1 MGPISSS
8 TWADIVFAILEK
20 RTYNAYKN
28 YLGISP
34 PIPHNSVEWG
44 MMDRYDICLA
54 WNWEHDT
61 DFVAMFAA
69 ACQAY
74 GLSLVQATPG
84 NVTAVADGLARG
96 EIAFKAF
103 WDRTAEGD
111 ARFILLDQWAA
122 DHGACQINPTEQ
134 ARLTWDKGKMH
145 AALIDLGIY
154 TPYTIILPSYEEQPE
169 VPAID
174 LRVLGERFI
183 IKPAH
188 GGGGEGVVV
197 EATSLAQVQ
206 NARQEFPGDRY
217 LLQAQVAPV
226 QLGGRPAWFRVI
238 GAAAKIY
245 LCWWDTETHVY
256 QPVTAAEE
264 GNYQLGPLRTIATSI
279 GEFCGLDLFSTEVAL
294 VPDSHFIVVDY
305 VNDQIDLR
313 LQSKAVDG
321 VPDAIVQD
329 IAEGLVGLVTRRC
342 LISHAEGVK

>member
-1 MGPISSS
+1 
-8 TWADIVFAILEK
+8 
-20 RTYNAYKN
+20 
-28 YLGISP
+28 
-34 PIPHNSVEWG
+34 
-44 MMDRYDICLA
+44 MDRYDLCLA

-69 ACQAY
+69 ACRSH
-74 GLSLVQATPG
+74 GLSLLQATPET
-84 NVTAVADGLARG
+84 VTAIAEGLAGG
-96 EIAFKAF
+96 EIAFQAF
-103 WDRTAEGD
+103 WDRTSEGD
-111 ARFILLDQWAA
+111 ARFIPLAQWAV
-122 DHGACQINPTEQ
+122 DHRVCQINPPEQ

-145 AALIDLGIY
+145 SALIDLGIY
-154 TPYTIILPSYEEQPE
+154 TPYTIILPSYAEHPA

-197 EATSLAQVQ
+197 EATSLSQVQ

-226 QLGGRPAWFRVI
+226 QLGGRAAWFRVI
-238 GAAAKIY
+238 GAAGKVY
-245 LCWWDTETHVY
+245 VCWWDTHTHVY
-256 QPVTAAEE
+256 TPVSAAGET
-264 GNYQLGPLRTIATSI
+264 GYNLGPLRTIAISI
-279 GEFCGLDLFSTEVAL
+279 GEFCNLDLFSTEVAL
-294 VPDSHFIVVDY
+294 TPDGHFVVVDY

-329 IAEGLVGLVTRRC
+329 IADGLVGLVAARC
-342 LISHAEGVK
+342 LISHTEG